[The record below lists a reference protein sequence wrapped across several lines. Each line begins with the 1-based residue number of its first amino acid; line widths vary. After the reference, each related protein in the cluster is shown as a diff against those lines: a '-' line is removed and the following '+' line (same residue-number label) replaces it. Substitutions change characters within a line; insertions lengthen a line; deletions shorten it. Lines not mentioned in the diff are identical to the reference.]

1 MIYFLKLNKK
11 NGFFISKFKKKMEK
25 EEVACITYAITIKAY
40 QIKYYVVRISYLYLN
55 NLINLTKKII
65 FFKAKFNKKEKKKTR
80 ENPSNF

>member
-1 MIYFLKLNKK
+1 
-11 NGFFISKFKKKMEK
+11 MEK

-65 FFKAKFNKKEKKKTR
+65 FFKKLNLTKKNKKKTR